1 MIMRVRIEII
11 IRIIRIFMIRSN
23 FRLFSCRDKLRV
35 TAELGKL
42 AVCNLEQLTTKD
54 TSVMTLFLVLLFLP
68 FVHEEP

>member
-11 IRIIRIFMIRSN
+11 IRIIRILMIRSN

-35 TAELGKL
+35 TAELGKF
-42 AVCNLEQLTTKD
+42 AVCNLKQLTTKN
-54 TSVMTLFLVLLFLP
+54 TSVMTLFLVLLFLR

>member
-1 MIMRVRIEII
+1 MIVRVRIEII
-11 IRIIRIFMIRSN
+11 IRIIRIFMIRSS

-35 TAELGKL
+35 TAEFGKL

-54 TSVMTLFLVLLFLP
+54 TSVMTLFLVLLFLR

>member
-23 FRLFSCRDKLRV
+23 FRFFSCRDKLRV

-42 AVCNLEQLTTKD
+42 AVCNLEQLATKY
-54 TSVMTLFLVLLFLP
+54 TSVMTLFLVLLFLR